1 MAYTP
6 VNGNRGGRVLLTLL
20 FAAILAAAAVFG
32 GYLWGHHTAT
42 AAAGQSTA
50 VDGSA
55 VNVAV
60 PTVPAGPARI
70 VGGIPSGFSH
80 DRNGAIA
87 AGIGFLQAVASID
100 GGLSSPSAVQTQM
113 AAANPSAAVLKEI
126 NGDGTSNSAPLP
138 AGIVEGFNEAPI
150 AVKVVA
156 VSATSAQLSFW
167 ACFSGGTSNAPGQPI
182 NATSGCNLEN
192 VALSWEKGDW
202 KIADYLF
209 TNGGK
214 QSVFELT
221 RANGY
226 QVLVGSY
233 TVLTVSQP

>member
-6 VNGNRGGRVLLTLL
+6 VNGNRNGRVLLTLL
-20 FAAILAAAAVFG
+20 LAAILAVAAVFG

-42 AAAGQSTA
+42 AATQATAA
-50 VDGSA
+50 VDVPA

-60 PTVPAGPARI
+60 PTVPAGPTRI

-100 GGLSSPSAVQTQM
+100 GGLSSPNAVQTQM

-126 NGDGTSNSAPLP
+126 SGDGTSNPAPLP

-182 NATSGCNLEN
+182 NATSDCNLEN